1 MINIRPMCEADL
13 DAIMAVEVASFHT
26 HWTRNDFEGELVNP
40 LAYYLVAE
48 EDSVIGY
55 VGSWII
61 FDECHITN
69 IAVSPEARKRGIGD
83 ALLKTLISNAE
94 EKGVIATTLEVRP
107 SNAPAIHLYEKYGFA
122 VEGVRKRYY
131 ADTGEDAL
139 IMWRRKDEA

>member
-1 MINIRPMCEADL
+1 MINIRAMCAEDI
-13 DAIMAVEVASFHT
+13 DAILAVEEVSFHT
-26 HWTRNDFEGELVNP
+26 PWTRGDFEGELVNP

-48 EDSVIGY
+48 EDGVVGY

-69 IAVSPEARKRGIGD
+69 IAVAPEARKKGIGD
-83 ALLKTLISNAE
+83 QLMQTLIRNAE
-94 EKGVIATTLEVRP
+94 EKGVVATTLEVRP
-107 SNAPAIHLYEKYGFA
+107 SNAPAIHLYEKYGFV

-139 IMWRRKDEA
+139 IMWRKKAE

>member
-1 MINIRPMCEADL
+1 MIAIRPMRDHDL
-13 DAIMAVEVASFHT
+13 DAVMAVEVASFHT
-26 HWTRNDFEGELVNP
+26 PWTKNDFAGELVNP
-40 LAYYLVAE
+40 LALYLVAD
-48 EDSVIGY
+48 EDGVVGY

-69 IAVSPEARKRGIGD
+69 IAVSPEARKQGIGEM
-83 ALLKTLISNAE
+83 LLKTLIETAE

-107 SNAPAIHLYEKYGFA
+107 SNAPAIHLYEKYGFT

-139 IMWRRKDEA
+139 IMWRKK

>member
-26 HWTRNDFEGELVNP
+26 PWTRNDFEGELVNP

-48 EDSVIGY
+48 DDGVIGY

-83 ALLKTLISNAE
+83 ALLKTLISDAE
-94 EKGVIATTLEVRP
+94 EKGVVATTLEVRP
-107 SNAPAIHLYEKYGFA
+107 SNAPAIHLYEKYGFT

-139 IMWRRKDEA
+139 IMWRRKED

>member
-1 MINIRPMCEADL
+1 MMNIRAMCAEDV
-13 DAIMAVEVASFHT
+13 DAILAVEEASFHT
-26 HWTRNDFEGELVNP
+26 PWTRGDFEGELINP

-48 EDSVIGY
+48 DEVVIGY

-69 IAVSPEARKRGIGD
+69 IAVAPETRRRGIGEK
-83 ALLKTLISNAE
+83 LLQTLIHDAE

-107 SNAPAIHLYEKYGFA
+107 SNAPAIALYEKYGFA

-139 IMWRRKDEA
+139 IMWRKKAE